1 MISVWYLDS
10 ILEFADMPDV
20 TVELFYEGMKYDETL
35 QSLSVGL
42 CHVLEW
48 LASDPYATSLGNIS
62 L

>member
-42 CHVLEW
+42 CHVLE
-48 LASDPYATSLGNIS
+48 
-62 L
+62 